1 MYSIPSNPI
10 FWNLNFSPFFQMERY
25 DAFCLIVN
33 YYPCDVSFVQKSAC
47 FFDFFTVFSHDVCS
61 SMLSSCLCVTSKKEN
76 SSSLVFSSHIFQ
88 FVLEECDDVDDFVKI
103 RISSCLK
110 ASISPTA
117 VDEQET
123 LKNLGLGYT
132 MMVCNSGY

>member
-1 MYSIPSNPI
+1 MTSPL
-10 FWNLNFSPFFQMERY
+10 FKNLLVSLTFSPFFRMMSVVVCCRHV
-25 DAFCLIVN
+25 CVLLLKKKILLH
-33 YYPCDVSFVQKSAC
+33 C
-47 FFDFFTVFSHDVCS
+47 F
-61 SMLSSCLCVTSKKEN
+61 LP
-76 SSSLVFSSHIFQ
+76 IFQ

>member
-1 MYSIPSNPI
+1 MLVLKKKI
-10 FWNLNFSPFFQMERY
+10 L
-25 DAFCLIVN
+25 LH
-33 YYPCDVSFVQKSAC
+33 C
-47 FFDFFTVFSHDVCS
+47 F
-61 SMLSSCLCVTSKKEN
+61 LP
-76 SSSLVFSSHIFQ
+76 IFQ

>member
-1 MYSIPSNPI
+1 MLLLKKKI
-10 FWNLNFSPFFQMERY
+10 L
-25 DAFCLIVN
+25 LH
-33 YYPCDVSFVQKSAC
+33 C
-47 FFDFFTVFSHDVCS
+47 FPP
-61 SMLSSCLCVTSKKEN
+61 
-76 SSSLVFSSHIFQ
+76 IFQ

-132 MMVCNSGY
+132 MMVCNSGYYRQMASSRTVCARASEKNGLESRR

>member
-1 MYSIPSNPI
+1 MTNIRVNKVL
-10 FWNLNFSPFFQMERY
+10 NLCSKTSP
-25 DAFCLIVN
+25 
-33 YYPCDVSFVQKSAC
+33 
-47 FFDFFTVFSHDVCS
+47 
-61 SMLSSCLCVTSKKEN
+61 
-76 SSSLVFSSHIFQ
+76 FQ

>member
-1 MYSIPSNPI
+1 MSVVVCCRHVCVLLLKKKILLH
-10 FWNLNFSPFFQMERY
+10 W
-25 DAFCLIVN
+25 
-33 YYPCDVSFVQKSAC
+33 C
-47 FFDFFTVFSHDVCS
+47 FPP
-61 SMLSSCLCVTSKKEN
+61 
-76 SSSLVFSSHIFQ
+76 IFQ

-117 VDEQET
+117 VDEKET

-132 MMVCNSGY
+132 MLVCNGNSGY

>member
-1 MYSIPSNPI
+1 MMS
-10 FWNLNFSPFFQMERY
+10 
-25 DAFCLIVN
+25 V
-33 YYPCDVSFVQKSAC
+33 V
-47 FFDFFTVFSHDVCS
+47 
-61 SMLSSCLCVTSKKEN
+61 MLSSCLCVTSKKEN